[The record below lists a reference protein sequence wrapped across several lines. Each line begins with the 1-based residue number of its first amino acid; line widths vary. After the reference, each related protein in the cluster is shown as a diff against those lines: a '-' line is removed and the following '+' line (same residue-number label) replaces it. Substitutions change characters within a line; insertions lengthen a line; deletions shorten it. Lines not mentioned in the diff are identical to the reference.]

1 MARPKGYDRPRM
13 RLRLCWLPV
22 LVAIAGC
29 GGSSPPPAAPPSQ
42 PASHLVL
49 LMLENKEQQQVIGS
63 GEAPYLDSLA
73 REYGVATE
81 SYAILHPSLPNYII
95 LTSGS
100 AQGIRTNCTN
110 CKARGPNII
119 GQLEAKGLSWK
130 AYLESVP
137 KPCYQGA
144 QDGLYV
150 KKHNP
155 FAYYPNV
162 IDDPRRCRKIVSFRE
177 LSADLTAKRLPTFSY
192 IAPNLCHDMH
202 DCSIRTGDTFLSKLI
217 PRVID
222 ALGPHGFLV
231 ITFDEGITEDGCC
244 GHGNGGRIPTI
255 VAGPDV
261 APGTSTDDPVNHY
274 GVLATMQDALGLK
287 RLGAA
292 KDRRSGSLDGLFRRP
307 PRITDIG

>member
-1 MARPKGYDRPRM
+1 M
-13 RLRLCWLPV
+13 RLRLGLLLV
-22 LVAIAGC
+22 LAAVAGC
-29 GGSSPPPAAPPSQ
+29 GGGGDSPPPPAAPTQ
-42 PASHLVL
+42 PASHVVL

-73 REYGVATE
+73 REYGNATE

-100 AQGIRTNCTN
+100 AHGIRTNCTK
-110 CKARGPNII
+110 CKAYGPNIVT
-119 GQLEAKGLSWK
+119 QLEAKGLTWK

-137 KPCYQGA
+137 RPCYKGA

-162 IDDPRRCRKIVSFRE
+162 IDNPRRCRKIVGFRE
-177 LSADLTAKRLPTFSY
+177 LSADLTAKRLPTFAY

-202 DCSIRTGDTFLSKLI
+202 DCSIRVGDRFLSKLL

-231 ITFDEGITEDGCC
+231 ITFDEGITNDGCC
-244 GHGNGGRIPTI
+244 GHGNGGRIPTL
-255 VAGPDV
+255 VVGPDV

-274 GVLATMQDALGLK
+274 GVLASIQAALGLK
-287 RLGAA
+287 PLGVAR
-292 KDRRSGSLDGLFRRP
+292 DRRSGTLDGLFRRP
-307 PRITDIG
+307 PRITVTG